1 MREVKSLFPFY
12 WDSNTGK
19 EPTREIKEDLQQM
32 F

>member
-1 MREVKSLFPFY
+1 MREVESLFPSY

-19 EPTREIKEDLQQM
+19 EPTREIKVNPQQK